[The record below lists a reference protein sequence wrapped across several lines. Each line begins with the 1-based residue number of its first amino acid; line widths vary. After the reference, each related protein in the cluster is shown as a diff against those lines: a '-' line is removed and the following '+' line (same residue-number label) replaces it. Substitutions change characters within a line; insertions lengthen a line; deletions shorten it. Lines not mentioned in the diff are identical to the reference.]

1 MNQHLPDGTVLTE
14 DLLAVRLR
22 QLRKQAGLSQ
32 KALAER
38 LGISGPA
45 IAQWETGRHRP
56 DTRWLPKLASLLN
69 CQPSDLRPDLFQPMS
84 ALELRRSN
92 RDDSVVS
99 QAVVN
104 LSVATESITTPRDLS
119 SSDSAQ
125 DVPMDTG
132 LSSSTEIDWTQH
144 ADLVRLEPD
153 FKSQT
158 STASRVFTPPQPAG
172 NLTDSPTG
180 FVAQATTASVATA
193 EHQPSESL
201 LLSPLQLRRARQQR
215 RLERRELAALLHVD
229 AFKIQ
234 QWEQGTA
241 SPNAWQS
248 HRLAQVLGLR
258 QGQLRSMANRVK
270 FTVLQAPNAVRVPI
284 LPIYEQPPAQS
295 NAQSNV
301 GSHPAAVGHMPALH
315 AQATLVFRL
324 PVGRWDSPVSASW
337 LHVQVSP
344 CQARDVPDHAKSVRR
359 IEHGLCL
366 RQRMC
371 LEGQTIWFAPA
382 SQFGTAVTTPLQ
394 PDEWVWRVW
403 AVVAFSDDD
412 ADSRATQSASEWH
425 AYT

>member
-1 MNQHLPDGTVLTE
+1 MNQHLPDGAMLTE
-14 DLLAVRLR
+14 ERLTEVLLAVRLR

-92 RDDSVVS
+92 RDDSI
-99 QAVVN
+99 
-104 LSVATESITTPRDLS
+104 ATESVRAARDFP
-119 SSDSAQ
+119 SSDAAQ
-125 DVPMDTG
+125 DVPIGTG
-132 LSSSTEIDWTQH
+132 LPSSTDIDWTQH

-158 STASRVFTPPQPAG
+158 STASSVFTLPQPAG

-193 EHQPSESL
+193 EHQPSEPL

-295 NAQSNV
+295 NAQANV
-301 GSHPAAVGHMPALH
+301 QPHVASHPAAVGHMPALH
-315 AQATLVFRL
+315 AQATLVLRL
-324 PVGRWDSPVSASW
+324 PVGRWDSPASSSW

-344 CQARDVPDHAKSVRR
+344 CQARDVPDHAKAVRR

-412 ADSRATQSASEWH
+412 ADSSATQSASEWH